1 MALGEYPV
9 VTLKEAR
16 ERHSDARKALANG
29 IDPMAE
35 RKAEGEAKQKESEA
49 RQREAENSFENV
61 AREWWKIGKSPRHAR
76 YHDAAHGS

>member
-1 MALGEYPV
+1 MALGEYPL

-16 ERHSDARKALANG
+16 EHHLAARKKLAGG

-35 RKAEGEAKQKESEA
+35 RKAEGEAKQREAQA

-61 AREWWKIGKSPRHAR
+61 ARKWWEWWSIG
-76 YHDAAHGS
+76 